1 MSDKDRER
9 VKGMRNE
16 ERVKGMRNEERV
28 SKIGSLGLN
37 YAIQ

>member
-16 ERVKGMRNEERV
+16 ERVKGMRNEERETN
-28 SKIGSLGLN
+28 G
-37 YAIQ
+37 

>member
-1 MSDKDRER
+1 MKRER